1 MKIIYA
7 FVLII
12 LAFVIK
18 ADYPTTYCENYAP
31 KKLNTEK
38 YGDNP
43 AFSLDFCRSSFY
55 DNSTYAKCCFLHWK
69 ESEKNRYNCVPAT
82 AQNFSDID
90 AFKDWLEEKLQGDV
104 KSIDCKSSYL
114 YGSIFL
120 ILALL
125 F

>member
-18 ADYPTTYCENYAP
+18 ADYPTTECINYAP
-31 KKLNTEK
+31 SKLNSK
-38 YGDNP
+38 YGNNP

-55 DNSTYAKCCFLHWK
+55 DNSTYAKCCFLHWE
-69 ESEKNRYNCVPAT
+69 ESGKNRYNCVPAT
-82 AQNFSDID
+82 AYNFSDIETFED
-90 AFKDWLEEKLQGDV
+90 ELETRLKGEV

-114 YGSIFL
+114 YRPIFL

>member
-12 LAFVIK
+12 LIFVIK

-31 KKLNTEK
+31 KKLNTKK

-55 DNSTYAKCCFLHWK
+55 DNSTYAKCCFLHWE

-90 AFKDWLEEKLQGDV
+90 AFKDWLETKLGGDV

>member
-18 ADYPTTYCENYAP
+18 AEYPFTECENYAP
-31 KKLNTEK
+31 VKVKKSFGNQS
-38 YGDNP
+38 

-90 AFKDWLEEKLQGDV
+90 AFKEWLEGKLQGDV

>member
-18 ADYPTTYCENYAP
+18 AEYPFTECGNYAP
-31 KKLNTEK
+31 DKIWKG
-38 YGDNP
+38 YGNQS

-55 DNSTYAKCCFLHWK
+55 DNSTYARCCFLSW
-69 ESEKNRYNCVPAT
+69 ELGEKRLYNCVPAT
-82 AQNFSDID
+82 AQNFSDIE
-90 AFKDWLEEKLQGDV
+90 AFEDNLEATLEGEV

>member
-12 LAFVIK
+12 LAYVIK
-18 ADYPTTYCENYAP
+18 ADYPTTYCEDYAP
-31 KKLNTEK
+31 KKLNTKK

-55 DNSTYAKCCFLHWK
+55 DNSTYAKCCFLSW
-69 ESEKNRYNCVPAT
+69 ELAEKRLYNCVPAT
-82 AQNFSDID
+82 AQNFSDIE
-90 AFKDWLEEKLQGDV
+90 AFEDYLEATLEGEV

>member
-12 LAFVIK
+12 LIFVIK
-18 ADYPTTYCENYAP
+18 ADYPTTYCEDYAP
-31 KKLNTEK
+31 KKLNTKK

-55 DNSTYAKCCFLHWK
+55 DNSTYARCCFLSW
-69 ESEKNRYNCVPAT
+69 ELGEKRLYNCVPAT
-82 AQNFSDID
+82 AQNFSDIE
-90 AFKDWLEEKLQGDV
+90 AFEDYLEATLEGEV

>member
-12 LAFVIK
+12 LALVIK
-18 ADYPTTYCENYAP
+18 ADYPFTECVDYAP
-31 KKLNTEK
+31 
-38 YGDNP
+38 YGLMGSSSKNQS

-90 AFKDWLEEKLQGDV
+90 AFKDWLETKLGGDV